1 MATRYLTADLKF
13 RLKDERGMALFLDNM
28 KENQWE
34 VLYDGEFE
42 MHLRLKLLSNMDD
55 SHYKAHILWAA
66 GQYLGSGKTCRF
78 EIKQSGRRTAG
89 PVNK

>member
-13 RLKDERGMALFLDNM
+13 CLKDERGMTLFLDNM

-42 MHLRLKLLSNMDD
+42 MHLRLKLSSNMNDIL
-55 SHYKAHILWAA
+55 YKEHMLWAV
-66 GQYLGSGKTCRF
+66 GKYLGSGKSCRF

-89 PVNK
+89 PVYK